1 MDRYIKGCNTL
12 NGLSN
17 KVCIRNKTVNIMVSN
32 MIKETNEWKTLT
44 KNIPCEYKYKF
55 DHITVGASVK
65 IKNIVCLKKIIF
77 GIQLHVIV
85 KIVNL

>member
-1 MDRYIKGCNTL
+1 
-12 NGLSN
+12 
-17 KVCIRNKTVNIMVSN
+17 

-44 KNIPCEYKYKF
+44 KDIPCEYKYKF